1 MKKKQEINRFLVGIF
16 NEILKTEELF
26 VSKTFNN
33 LSVREIHVIE
43 AVCNVEA
50 AGEDNRSTSIA
61 ERLKVTAGT
70 LTTAVVQLERKG
82 YLIRERDQKDKR
94 IVHILPTSDG
104 RQAQQYHMEFHKNMV
119 DEAVDRLTEEETE
132 VFVKALDSIAV
143 FFRNSYCNEINLKN
157 KGTMND

>member
-1 MKKKQEINRFLVGIF
+1 MKKKQEINRFLVDIF

-50 AGEDNRSTSIA
+50 AGEDNCSTAIA

-94 IVHILPTSDG
+94 IVHILPTPDG
-104 RQAQQYHMEFHKNMV
+104 RQAQLYHMEFHKNMV
-119 DEAVDRLTEEETE
+119 DAAVDRLTEEEAE
-132 VFVKALDSIAV
+132 VFVKALDSIAS
-143 FFRNSYCNEINLKN
+143 FFRKN
-157 KGTMND
+157 

>member
-119 DEAVDRLTEEETE
+119 DAAVDRLTEEETE

-143 FFRNSYCNEINLKN
+143 FFRNSYCNEINLKY

>member
-119 DEAVDRLTEEETE
+119 DAAVDRLTEEETE

>member
-61 ERLKVTAGT
+61 ERLKVT

-119 DEAVDRLTEEETE
+119 DAAVDRLTEEETE